1 MLTKGSD
8 AVGLVL
14 AVLDHHKRI
23 QPEDFKKVIS
33 KTQDQSHCIK
43 KKKKKKKKKNKK
55 LTIRIFDAE

>member
-33 KTQDQSHCIK
+33 KTQDQTHSNK
-43 KKKKKKKKKNKK
+43 KKKKKKKKKK